1 MTVFIKPDRGFI
13 LKFGL
18 KFLFIFQI
26 IFNGLVF
33 VSQSLAEKWYKLH
46 MSFCAMTTAIATYVT
61 IHSGEKIFFKNL
73 K

>member
-1 MTVFIKPDRGFI
+1 MTVFIKPERGFTF
-13 LKFGL
+13 KFGL

-61 IHSGEKIFFKNL
+61 IHSGEKSYLQNI
-73 K
+73 